1 MQRSG
6 VYLLLLLLAAT
17 SVCVGEE
24 DGGPNQVEL
33 SNHVSQ
39 KNVGGGSGTV
49 TVITNND
56 GVVTKFT
63 RAKNGDNVKIVNGK
77 LVTEGEEGEEGEA
90 KEEEEDVEG
99 AKKKSNSSRER
110 KKNKEKSDKE
120 KEKEEKAKEDEEY
133 LKEPLSF
140 PGMDAKEEIAKYGRW
155 VHCLCKST
163 ISFNIFC
170 APGSW
175 T

>member
-1 MQRSG
+1 M
-6 VYLLLLLLAAT
+6 LLLLLAAT
-17 SVCVGEE
+17 SVCIVGQE

-77 LVTEGEEGEEGEA
+77 LVTEGEEGEGGEA
-90 KEEEEDVEG
+90 EEEEADVEG
-99 AKKKSNSSRER
+99 AKKKSNGSRER
-110 KKNKEKSDKE
+110 KKNKEKSEKE

-155 VHCLCKST
+155 VHCLRKST
-163 ISFNIFC
+163 ISFNMFC
-170 APGSW
+170 ASGSW